1 MPALMLKGVDLTPRR
16 QDLEPIEIASRD
28 EIAALQLK
36 RLKWT
41 LAHVYKNVP
50 FYKRTF
56 DKKGVHPN
64 DLKSL
69 EDLRK
74 FPFTAKD
81 ELRENY
87 PFGLMAM
94 PREQL
99 LRVHASS
106 GTTGKPTV
114 VGYSRRDIETW
125 AEIIARSM
133 RAAGCRPGMLAQNSY
148 GYGLFTGG
156 LGFHHGAEKLG
167 LTVVPVSGGMTERQV
182 KLIEDFKPDIIF
194 VTPSYLL
201 AILDEF
207 RAQGID
213 PRKSSLKIAMCGAE
227 PWTNAMRE
235 EIEEAFDI
243 HAIDNYGLS
252 EVIGPG
258 VSCECIET
266 KDGCTIWEDHFYPE
280 VIDPATGE
288 VLPDG
293 QPGELVFTS
302 LTKEAMPVI
311 RYRTR
316 DLSRLLPGTARSF
329 RRMEKVIGRS
339 DDMMIVRGVNVFP
352 SQIEEIILADD
363 RLSPHFV
370 IELTREE
377 RLDSMTVKVE
387 ARSGSTSQQIW
398 ADCSRDLSHRIK
410 SLIGVSA
417 AVNTVAPGSIER
429 SMGKAKRVIDM
440 RAKD

>member
-1 MPALMLKGVDLTPRR
+1 MPALKLKGADLTPRR
-16 QDLEPIEIASRD
+16 DTFEPIEIASRD
-28 EIAALQLK
+28 EIAAVQLK

-41 LAHVYKNVP
+41 LAHVYKNVAH
-50 FYKRTF
+50 YKRTF
-56 DKKGVHPN
+56 DAAGVHPD
-64 DLKSL
+64 DLKTL
-69 EDLRK
+69 DDLRK
-74 FPFTAKD
+74 FPFTSKA
-81 ELRENY
+81 ELREHY

-114 VGYSRRDIETW
+114 VGYSRNDVDTW
-125 AEIIARSM
+125 AGLIARSM
-133 RAAGCRPGMLAQNSY
+133 RAAGCKPGMLAQNSY

-156 LGFHHGAEKLG
+156 LGFHHGAEKFG

-182 KLIEDFKPDIIF
+182 KLIDDFKPDIIF

-207 RAQGID
+207 RAQGLD

-280 VIDPATGE
+280 VIDPATGAA
-288 VLPDG
+288 LPDG
-293 QPGELVFTS
+293 EVGELVFTS
-302 LTKEAMPVI
+302 LTKEAMPVV

-316 DLSRLLPGTARSF
+316 DLSRLMPGTARSF
-329 RRMEKVIGRS
+329 RRMQKVIGRS
-339 DDMMIVRGVNVFP
+339 DDMMIIRGVNVFP
-352 SQIEEIILADD
+352 SQIEEILLKDD
-363 RLSPHFV
+363 RLAPHFV
-370 IELTREE
+370 IELRREE
-377 RLDSMTVKVE
+377 RLDTITVVVE
-387 ARSGSTSQQIW
+387 ARRGLAEEIW
-398 ADCSRDLSHRIK
+398 PACSRDIAHHIK
-410 SLIGVSA
+410 NSIGVTA
-417 AVNTVAPGSIER
+417 DVRTVKPGGVER
-429 SMGKAKRVIDM
+429 SAGKAKRVIDM
-440 RAKD
+440 RAKT

>member
-1 MPALMLKGVDLTPRR
+1 MPGLKLKGVDLSPRK
-16 QDLEPIEIASRD
+16 QDFDPIELASRD
-28 EIAALQLK
+28 EISALQLE

-41 LAHVYKNVP
+41 LAHTYQNVAHYKQ
-50 FYKRTF
+50 TF
-56 DKKGVHPN
+56 DKAGVHPS
-64 DLKSL
+64 DLKTL
-69 EDLRK
+69 DDLRK
-74 FPFTAKD
+74 FPFTTKR
-81 ELRENY
+81 ELRDNY
-87 PFGLMAM
+87 PFGLMAL

-99 LRVHASS
+99 LRIHASS

-125 AEIIARSM
+125 ADIIARSM

-156 LGFHHGAEKLG
+156 LGFHHGAERLG

-182 KLIEDFKPDIIF
+182 RLIGDFKPDIIF

-207 RAQGID
+207 RAQGVD

-227 PWTNAMRE
+227 PWTNSMRE
-235 EIEEAFDI
+235 ELEDAFDL

-280 VIDPATGE
+280 VIDPETGR

-293 QPGELVFTS
+293 ELGELVFTS

-316 DLSRLLPGTARSF
+316 DLSRLLPCTARSM
-329 RRMEKVIGRS
+329 RRMEKVVGRS

-352 SQIEEIILADD
+352 SQIEEILLADE
-363 RLSPHFV
+363 RLAPHFV
-370 IELTREE
+370 IELRRVD
-377 RLDSMTVKVE
+377 RLDDITVVVE
-387 ARSGSTSQQIW
+387 AR
-398 ADCSRDLSHRIK
+398 ADAGEGAYETCDRDLAGKIK
-410 SLIGVSA
+410 GLIGVTA
-417 AVNTVAPGSIER
+417 TVRTVKPGGIER
-429 SMGKAKRVIDM
+429 SSGKAKRVIDL
-440 RAKD
+440 RQKA

>member
-1 MPALMLKGVDLTPRR
+1 MPGLKLKGADLTPRKK
-16 QDLEPIEIASRD
+16 DFEPIEIASRD
-28 EIAALQLK
+28 EISALQLR

-41 LAHVYKNVP
+41 LAHVYKNVAH
-50 FYKRTF
+50 YKAAF
-56 DKKGVHPN
+56 DKAGVHPD
-64 DLKSL
+64 DLKTL
-69 EDLRK
+69 DDLRK
-74 FPFTAKD
+74 FPFTTKS
-81 ELRENY
+81 ELRDNY

-114 VGYSRRDIETW
+114 VGYSRRDVETW
-125 AEIIARSM
+125 ADIIARSM

-156 LGFHHGAEKLG
+156 LGFHHGAERLG
-167 LTVVPVSGGMTERQV
+167 LTVVPLSGGMTERQV
-182 KLIEDFKPDIIF
+182 KLIEDFKPDVIF

-207 RAQGID
+207 RVQGLD

-227 PWTNAMRE
+227 PWTNAMRA
-235 EIEEAFDI
+235 EIEDAFDM

-258 VSCECIET
+258 VSCECIES
-266 KDGCTIWEDHFYPE
+266 KDGPHIWEDHFYPE
-280 VIDPATGE
+280 VIDPATGAVLLDGE
-288 VLPDG
+288 V
-293 QPGELVFTS
+293 GELVFTS

-316 DLSRLLPGTARSF
+316 DLSRLLPGTARSM
-329 RRMEKVIGRS
+329 RRMEKIVGRS

-352 SQIEEIILADD
+352 SQIEEIILADG
-363 RLSPHFV
+363 RLSAHFV
-370 IELTREE
+370 IELRRVE
-377 RLDSMTVKVE
+377 RLDAITVVVE
-387 ARSGSTSQQIW
+387 ARPD
-398 ADCSRDLSHRIK
+398 ANDDAVRAACNRDLAHQIK
-410 SLIGVSA
+410 ALIGVTA
-417 AVNTVAPGSIER
+417 DVKTAKPGTIER
-429 SMGKAKRVIDM
+429 SVGKAKRVVDL
-440 RAKD
+440 RPKD